1 MTKIEPN
8 IKKLSESDKSLIGKY
23 KSCFDVEIV
32 VIASKNKFGNEYLEM
47 ANCVGQFKTPLLEK
61 VTPSDLEGQ
70 IKANLITK
78 I

>member
-1 MTKIEPN
+1 MAKIEPN
-8 IKKLSESDKSLIGKY
+8 IKKLSEIDKSLIGKY
-23 KSCFDVEIV
+23 KTCFDVEIV
-32 VIASKNKFGNEYLEM
+32 VIASKDKFENEYLEM
-47 ANCVGQFKTPLLEK
+47 ANCVGQFKTPLFEK